1 MALRRLRILVGQ
13 QCNLPL
19 NEAVELIRAERVSV
33 NGEVARTTTL
43 VAETDEVTL
52 DGQVI
57 SNSIQYAYV
66 LFNKPRGIECTLNA
80 NIEGNLLTS
89 FDHPW
94 RLYPVGRLDKDSE
107 GLLLM
112 TNDGRLYHEVA
123 HAESGKE
130 KEYYVEVHKEITDEF
145 LTGMRNG
152 VEILGKVTDPC
163 AVFADSQNQKAFRI
177 ILKQG
182 MNRQI
187 RRMCYKLGFSVH
199 RLVRTRIMN
208 LYLNDLEPGAWRDL
222 TQEERGQLTAS
233 R

>member
-13 QCNLPL
+13 QCNIPL
-19 NEAVELIRAERVSV
+19 NEAVEWIRAERVKV

-52 DGQVI
+52 DGHVI

-66 LFNKPRGIECTLNA
+66 LFNKPRGIECTLNENIA
-80 NIEGNLLTS
+80 NNLLTA
-89 FDHPW
+89 FNHPW
-94 RLYPVGRLDKDSE
+94 RLYPVGRLDKESE

-130 KEYYVEVHKEITDEF
+130 KEYYVEVHMEIDEAF
-145 LTGMRNG
+145 LTRMRSG
-152 VEILGKVTDPC
+152 VEILGKMTDPC
-163 AVFADSQNQKAFRI
+163 EVFPEIHNQNAFRI

-208 LYLNDLEPGAWRDL
+208 LHLNDLEPGAWRDL
-222 TQEERGQLTAS
+222 TQEEREQLTAS